1 MKFRTDFVTNSSSS
15 SFITVRL
22 YSDTNMVQ
30 YQSPD
35 IYWEPGAIEKMMRKL
50 YKCKSMKALMKKLK
64 IDSDDILLCT
74 GSNQIPFEELTKVRI
89 AYGYMLYGEEIREAQ
104 YDGEIDENSVW
115 DNEGRVLEGVAMM
128 CDLRT
133 QVITEDKID
142 ADDGYGV

>member
-1 MKFRTDFVTNSSSS
+1 MKFRADFVTNSSSS

-22 YSDTNMVQ
+22 YSDTNLVQ
-30 YQSPD
+30 YKSPD
-35 IYWEPGAIEKMMRKL
+35 IYWDPGAIEKMMRKL

-64 IDSDDILLCT
+64 IDSDDILLCK

-115 DNEGRVLEGVAMM
+115 DNEGRVLEGIAMI

-133 QVITEDKID
+133 KVITEDKID
-142 ADDGYGV
+142 VDDGYGI

>member
-50 YKCKSMKALMKKLK
+50 YKCKSMKALMRKLK
-64 IDSDDILLCT
+64 IDNDDILLCT

-115 DNEGRVLEGVAMM
+115 DNEGRVLEGIAMM
-128 CDLRT
+128 CDLKT

>member
-115 DNEGRVLEGVAMM
+115 DNEGRVLEGIAMM
-128 CDLRT
+128 CDLKT

>member
-1 MKFRTDFVTNSSSS
+1 MKFRTDFATNSSSS

-35 IYWEPGAIEKMMRKL
+35 IYWETGAIEKMMRKL

-64 IDSDDILLCT
+64 IDSDDILLCK

-115 DNEGRVLEGVAMM
+115 DNEGHVLEGIAMM

>member
-22 YSDTNMVQ
+22 YSDTNMIQ

-35 IYWEPGAIEKMMRKL
+35 IYWETGAIEKMMRKL
-50 YKCKSMKALMKKLK
+50 YKCKNMKALMRKLK
-64 IDSDDILLCT
+64 IDNDDILLCQ
-74 GSNQIPFEELTKVRI
+74 GSNQIPFEDLTKVRI

-104 YDGEIDENSVW
+104 YDGEIDEHSVW
-115 DNEGRVLEGVAMM
+115 DNEGRVLEGIAMM